1 MAFKM
6 KGHTLK
12 GPKQKV
18 SNKVGMRQEAR
29 KLPRLGETA
38 GGTMREQTP
47 HLTPAKP
54 DMARVKAGKEEKHQR
69 ARDLRDMG
77 TRSRVKA
84 ESPKRY
90 TKKEHETN
98 KANNAAI
105 DKEMLAYRKAYSDLH
120 GSSSGG
126 SDEEYAAHQAGLTKL
141 RSGYVDR

>member
-1 MAFKM
+1 M
-6 KGHTLK
+6 KK
-12 GPKQKV
+12 
-18 SNKVGMRQEAR
+18 A
-29 KLPRLGETA
+29 
-38 GGTMREQTP
+38 
-47 HLTPAKP
+47 PAKFNTGLK
-54 DMARVKAGKEEKHQR
+54 AASKAGKEKQR
-69 ARDLRDMG
+69 QMSRDLVTG
-77 TRSRVKA
+77 SKGKA